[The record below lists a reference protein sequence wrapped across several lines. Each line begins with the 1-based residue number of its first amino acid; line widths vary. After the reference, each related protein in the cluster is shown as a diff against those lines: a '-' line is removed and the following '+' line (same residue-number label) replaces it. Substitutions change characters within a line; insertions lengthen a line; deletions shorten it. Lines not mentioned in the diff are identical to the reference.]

1 MPAKPNQP
9 PRPTE
14 SELAILRVLW
24 KREQA
29 TVREVLEELNA
40 GHDDPYAYTSVLSFL
55 QIMTNKGLVTREGD
69 GRGHRYRA
77 SVPPERTKRQLV
89 RDFMD
94 RVFNGSATELVAQ
107 ALGARKVSP
116 EELSEIQKL
125 LSELRK
131 P

>member
-24 KREQA
+24 KREHA
-29 TVREVLEELNA
+29 TVREVLDELNA

-55 QIMTNKGLVTREGD
+55 QIMMNKGLVTREGD

-94 RVFNGSATELVAQ
+94 RVFNGSASELVAQ
-107 ALGARKVSP
+107 ALGARKVSA